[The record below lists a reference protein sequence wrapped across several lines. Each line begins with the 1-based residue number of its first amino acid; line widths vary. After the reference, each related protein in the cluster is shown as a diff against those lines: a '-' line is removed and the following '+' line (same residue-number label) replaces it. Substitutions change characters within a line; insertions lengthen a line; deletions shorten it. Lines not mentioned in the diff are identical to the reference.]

1 MKTRNSSI
9 EDTPLKWSN
18 LTGMTQLVFASA
30 IRSFQSSFIQHTVH
44 SSVTSVVTTTFKH
57 SKPSSHLTLHTLSR
71 TKCISSLTGIKD
83 LSRYVHQPAQL
94 LLWCVHFESPVVCK
108 QGVHFESPVLCE
120 LCVHFESPVV
130 CKQGV
135 HFESPKVCG
144 LCVHFESPVPCEL
157 CVHFESSV
165 LCELSMHFD
174 PHVICELC
182 GHFKH
187 QWKTVKLV
195 FTFQVLHTWRHFAN
209 PSTTKTHRQNKMF
222 SYSTKAWLHISHY
235 NVSLAQ
241 DLISV
246 NN

>member
-135 HFESPKVCG
+135 HFESPEVCG

-157 CVHFESSV
+157 CVHFESPV

-174 PHVICELC
+174 PHVVCELC

-222 SYSTKAWLHISHY
+222 SYSTKA
-235 NVSLAQ
+235 
-241 DLISV
+241 
-246 NN
+246 